1 MVIHES
7 AEDYLESILII
18 QEQSGQVRSID
29 VVNKLGYSKP
39 SVSIA
44 MKKLRESGYIVM
56 AGDGNITLTA
66 TGMEIAS
73 RIYRRH
79 KTITRL
85 FELMGVS
92 PEQAAADACKV
103 EHDLSEETFG
113 RICAFIDRQG
123 GASSGGSA
131 PMWRTCPSD
140 GGPSRR
146 PGGNPRRAGS
156 FRRFI

>member
-44 MKKLRESGYIVM
+44 MKKLRESGFITM
-56 AGDGNITLTA
+56 GGDGTILLTDS
-66 TGMEIAS
+66 GLEIAS

-79 KTITRL
+79 KILTRL
-85 FELMGVS
+85 FERMGVS
-92 PEQAAADACKV
+92 PEQAAIDACKV
-103 EHDLSEETFG
+103 EHDLSEETFT
-113 RICAFIDRQG
+113 RIC
-123 GASSGGSA
+123 SYVEEA
-131 PMWRTCPSD
+131 PPQEHTP
-140 GGPSRR
+140 
-146 PGGNPRRAGS
+146 
-156 FRRFI
+156 